1 MFEETVLVFC
11 TYLCNHVIYVLLSN
25 VKYFMT
31 RISTDE
37 PASSGTVS
45 IILPMTKY
53 DVIIY
58 RIFNQ

>member
-1 MFEETVLVFC
+1 
-11 TYLCNHVIYVLLSN
+11 
-25 VKYFMT
+25 MT

-58 RIFNQ
+58 RIFNQWNI